1 MVFGKGTFYFLWA
14 CYYCGVC
21 NLWGGAGLGTV
32 DCGVVTLNVIV
43 NNSLGFLPL
52 LCIGVF
58 GGGRARLGQQTSSLA
73 GGKSAGASWDLLLL
87 HINVKL
93 NSSNCSGRS
102 AQQIIL
108 GEIK

>member
-1 MVFGKGTFYFLWA
+1 MS
-14 CYYCGVC
+14 
-21 NLWGGAGLGTV
+21 
-32 DCGVVTLNVIV
+32 LNAFV

-52 LCIGVF
+52 LCAGVV

-73 GGKSAGASWDLLLL
+73 GGKSSRASWDLLLL

-102 AQQIIL
+102 ARQIIL